1 MKALLASSLGGSVKV
16 EGMRFPSKLIQENDL
31 NENLKAIWPDHANV
45 LFVCADPNDHER
57 NDGILNCLRESFP
70 MSGLTLSDVSM
81 CDGRN
86 PEAIERLDTT
96 DVLILIGGH
105 VPTQNAFLHALK
117 LKQRLSSYKGIV
129 IAWSAG
135 SMNCADIVYA
145 APEEEGEAIDPA
157 FERWISGL
165 GITDINILPHFQ
177 SLQGVF
183 LDGLRIVEDIAF
195 KDSFHHEIIA
205 LNDGSYLL
213 IEDKKTTLYGE
224 TYRIRNGAIE
234 LICKGGESVA
244 LQEKGENDGSYLDSQ
259 KLSG

>member
-1 MKALLASSLGGSVKV
+1 MKALLASSLGGSLKV
-16 EGMRFPSKLIQENDL
+16 DGVRHPALLMQENGML
-31 NENLKAIWPDHANV
+31 ENLKAIWPDHANV

-70 MSGLTLSDVSM
+70 MSGLPLSDVSM

-105 VPTQNAFLHALK
+105 VPTQNVFLHAQK

-165 GITDINILPHFQ
+165 GITNINIFPHFQ
-177 SLQGVF
+177 SLRDAC
-183 LDGLRIVEDIAF
+183 LDGLRIVEDITF
-195 KDSFHHEIIA
+195 QDSFHNEILA

-213 IEDKKTTLYGE
+213 IEDEKTTLYGE
-224 TYRIRNGAIE
+224 AYRIKDGVIE
-234 LICKGGESVA
+234 LICKDGEAVA
-244 LQEKGENDGSYLDSQ
+244 L
-259 KLSG
+259 